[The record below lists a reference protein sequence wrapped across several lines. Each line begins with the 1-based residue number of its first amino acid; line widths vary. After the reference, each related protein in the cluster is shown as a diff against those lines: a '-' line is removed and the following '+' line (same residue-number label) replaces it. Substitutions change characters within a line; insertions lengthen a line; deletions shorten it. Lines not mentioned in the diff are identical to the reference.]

1 MESLFRIIRKQ
12 IPVQG
17 QASAFGVV
25 LLTDRHA
32 NLRKVLN
39 DDDYCKA
46 LHDISG
52 SRWTVFVARAK
63 PGRTEIPSFP
73 PGTIGMMYMRWVEP
87 RENAELIAALGLNST
102 QSLPCLVVLFPDEDG
117 NALTHIVRLDD
128 KTLEEAFASLKDSI
142 GAVTEAIDGV
152 LPENLK
158 NAEGIHAAV
167 ALRLE
172 SVRHWRFVKKALPF
186 LVWVRRLAL

>member
-25 LLTDRHA
+25 LLTDSHA
-32 NLRKVLN
+32 NLRKVLD

-46 LHDISG
+46 LNEISG
-52 SRWTVFVARAK
+52 PKWTVFAARAK
-63 PGRTEIPSFP
+63 QGRTEMPKFP
-73 PGTIGMMYMRWVEP
+73 AGTIGVMYMRWVEP
-87 RENAELIAALGLNST
+87 QENAELIAALGLKST
-102 QSLPCLVVLFPDEDG
+102 QNLPCLVVLFPDEEG
-117 NALTHIVRLDD
+117 SALTHAIRLNDNTPED
-128 KTLEEAFASLKDSI
+128 AFASLKEAIAS
-142 GAVTEAIDGV
+142 VTEAIEGV

-158 NAEGIHAAV
+158 NSEGVHAAV

-172 SVRHWRFVKKALPF
+172 SVRQWQFVRKALPF
-186 LVWVRRLAL
+186 LVWIRRLAL